1 MSENITFEIKESVG
15 IIGKKNDKSGWAK
28 ELNKVSWCNGQP
40 KWDIREWSPD
50 HRKMS
55 RGITLTQEEL
65 QQIVDLF
72 RDYKYRR

>member
-1 MSENITFEIKESVG
+1 MSENITVEITEAVG
-15 IIGKKNDKSGWAK
+15 IINKNDNSGWTK
-28 ELNKVSWCNGQP
+28 ELNRVSWCGGKP

-72 RDYKYRR
+72 RDYKHRR